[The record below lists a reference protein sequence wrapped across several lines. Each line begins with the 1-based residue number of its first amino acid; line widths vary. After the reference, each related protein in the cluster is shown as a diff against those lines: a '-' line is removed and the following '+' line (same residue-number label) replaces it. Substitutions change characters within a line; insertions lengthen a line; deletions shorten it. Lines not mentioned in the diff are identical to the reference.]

1 MKNRDEDPKKN
12 GGGKQKKTGIDGA
25 TLFSGSQWCNVLLRN
40 VPVQKMA
47 QLDYI
52 TVDASD
58 LVEKTGETS
67 SVQRSNFGRFWTGFF
82 SKEIVL

>member
-1 MKNRDEDPKKN
+1 
-12 GGGKQKKTGIDGA
+12 
-25 TLFSGSQWCNVLLRN
+25 
-40 VPVQKMA
+40 MA

-58 LVEKTGETS
+58 LVKKTGETS
-67 SVQRSNFGRFWTGFF
+67 SVQRSNFGRFWTGLF